1 VKKKGLEIMKR
12 KVSRII
18 SFVLALVMLCGTIP
32 TNAIVANAASKV
44 SLTSLGKKGTVDFGS
59 KTKSGTWWQMHVDG
73 KKAFCINLGYTCH
86 SGNKYEKEET
96 HKWNQD
102 TGGEKNG
109 YYAKIIRWYVIEK
122 NRTNKAFVMSQ
133 ALIWS
138 IAEGRNSK
146 SQLKNVVKQ
155 VKANI
160 NLSPSKTVNDV
171 YEDIFEPQ
179 GDWEVSITIWKKTG
193 NSKGYQKL
201 MTVEAEELP
210 ISYEPETISDS
221 TYYRQRITVMKKDE
235 DGNGL
240 GGIQF
245 TLDADNLD
253 DLYSFSKSD
262 RDGVDTSETDE
273 DDDTSFSLTGY
284 TRDSGRIAFRMTYK
298 LVTAD
303 YYYYPDSQLE
313 AMSADDKKAAK
324 KYLTDDL
331 ELDEGVDFA
340 SDMTK
345 ESAKKLMNQEMK
357 DMKNDISNTYTLTE
371 DNTGE
376 NKNIIVDPTF
386 AKGVKITLKKAD
398 SWEKNA
404 DGEWEDSLAEVPS
417 EYSKAYI
424 TGVTNKYKK
433 ATIDVVKKDSY
444 STDQKAHGDA
454 GLDGAVFQLYAESS
468 CTNKAT
474 VYDAKGTAK
483 TAGTYTIKDGRL
495 VTEYLRSGTTYYLK
509 EIKAPTGYTLSN
521 DVLPITVD
529 ASSVTAESSR
539 PKNLRTVRYGKLLWT
554 LTERCRRS
562 DMDFWFCFSL
572 SE

>member
-1 VKKKGLEIMKR
+1 MAKKKELNLNLPGVDDLFTTQEERQEMEMEKVVMVPPDTILDFPNHPFKVRQDEEMQQLLESVKEHGI
-12 KVSRII
+12 
-18 SFVLALVMLCGTIP
+18 LVP
-32 TNAIVANAASKV
+32 TLVRYN
-44 SLTSLGKKGTVDFGS
+44 
-59 KTKSGTWWQMHVDG
+59 
-73 KKAFCINLGYTCH
+73 
-86 SGNKYEKEET
+86 
-96 HKWNQD
+96 
-102 TGGEKNG
+102 
-109 YYAKIIRWYVIEK
+109 
-122 NRTNKAFVMSQ
+122 
-133 ALIWS
+133 
-138 IAEGRNSK
+138 
-146 SQLKNVVKQ
+146 
-155 VKANI
+155 
-160 NLSPSKTVNDV
+160 
-171 YEDIFEPQ
+171 
-179 GDWEVSITIWKKTG
+179 
-193 NSKGYQKL
+193 
-201 MTVEAEELP
+201 
-210 ISYEPETISDS
+210 
-221 TYYRQRITVMKKDE
+221 E

-313 AMSADDKKAAK
+313 AMSTDDKKAAK

-424 TGVTNKYKK
+424 TGVNNKYKK

-444 STDQKAHGDA
+444 STDQKANWLCRGWHRIHQRRCGIYQPKKEMKKSTVPVALKKYLAEQSVTKIMVHYDNDFA
-454 GLDGAVFQLYAESS
+454 GR
-468 CTNKAT
+468 KAT
-474 VYDAKGTAK
+474 ETLKLILPDYEVLNYPPPRVEDYNDYLNMRRLQELKRK
-483 TAGTYTIKDGRL
+483 SRLGRL
-495 VTEYLRSGTTYYLK
+495 NR
-509 EIKAPTGYTLSN
+509 
-521 DVLPITVD
+521 
-529 ASSVTAESSR
+529 
-539 PKNLRTVRYGKLLWT
+539 
-554 LTERCRRS
+554 
-562 DMDFWFCFSL
+562 
-572 SE
+572 